1 MHQINL
7 GRSPDRASHRRILG
21 KTVAGLAAGAML
33 AAVMAVPA
41 GAALSETGP
50 VDPSHGYPAWF
61 TDSNGLQLELCL
73 DGPLCLATAERPNPG
88 APVSFPSNFPGE
100 AFWWAGEAHIES
112 GTTNALLV
120 LAQEAAF
127 ANEDPVQ
134 GDQVAFSRV
143 RIRIDG
149 VTPNAT
155 YTVTHPYGTES
166 LPADA
171 TGVINYTRDE
181 GCFDTPCDQQ
191 AFGRAAN
198 GTVGP
203 FLRWSGTDAPA
214 GYIGDP
220 NTPHAV
226 VGSPV
231 NTNYFQVQGP
241 GVNLRTD
248 LFNIQGKIS
257 NPGPFFDVPSNHQ
270 FVSGITY
277 AKNEG
282 ITTGYPDG
290 TFRPLGSTERAA
302 MAAFLY
308 RAAGSPAY
316 TAPTTPVFTDVPRTH
331 QFYKEVMWL
340 KDRGITT
347 GMTPTT
353 FGPDLPVNRKDMAA
367 FIYRLEGQP
376 AFTAPTTS
384 PFNDLTPSS
393 QFYKEITWLH
403 QQRITTGFPDG
414 GYHPME
420 NVQRQATVTF
430 LHRLAGSPAV

>member
-7 GRSPDRASHRRILG
+7 GRGPDRVSCRRLWG
-21 KTVAGLAAGAML
+21 KTAAGLAAGAML
-33 AAVMAVPA
+33 VSAMSVPA
-41 GAALSETGP
+41 NATLSETGP
-50 VDPSHGYPAWF
+50 VHPDHGYPAWF

-88 APVSFPSNFPGE
+88 AAVSFPDNFPGE
-100 AFWWAGEAHIES
+100 AFWWAGEASIES
-112 GTTNALLV
+112 GTTSALLT

-127 ANEDPVQ
+127 TNEDAEANE
-134 GDQVAFSRV
+134 QVAFSRV
-143 RIRIDG
+143 RVRISGLAANSD
-149 VTPNAT
+149 
-155 YTVTHPYGTES
+155 YLITHPYGTLTLTS
-166 LPADA
+166 DPA
-171 TGVINYTRDE
+171 GVINETEDI
-181 GCFDTPCDQQ
+181 GCFDTPCTQ
-191 AFGRAAN
+191 ATFARAAN

-203 FLRWSGTDAPA
+203 FLRWETGAPA

-220 NTPHAV
+220 NVPHTV

-248 LFNIQGKIS
+248 LFAIQGKIA
-257 NPGPFFDVPSNHQ
+257 GPFIDVPSNYP
-270 FVSGITY
+270 FASAITY

-290 TFRPLGSTERAA
+290 TFRPFGSTDRAA

-308 RAAGSPAY
+308 RYTDQSAATFTPPA
-316 TAPTTPVFTDVPRTH
+316 TPSFTDVPANH
-331 QFYKEVMWL
+331 QFYKEIEWL
-340 KDRGITT
+340 KSTGITT

-353 FGPDLPVNRKDMAA
+353 YGPGLPVNRKDMAA
-367 FIYRLEGQP
+367 FLYRLEGSPVYTPP
-376 AFTAPTTS
+376 AQS
-384 PFNDLTPSS
+384 PFADVTPQS

-403 QQRITTGFPDG
+403 SRGITTGYPD

-420 NVQRQATVTF
+420 DVQRQATAAF
-430 LHRLAGSPAV
+430 LYRLAGSPAL

>member
-7 GRSPDRASHRRILG
+7 GRSPDRVSCRRLWG
-21 KTVAGLAAGAML
+21 KTAAGLAAGAML
-33 AAVMAVPA
+33 VSLMAVPA
-41 GAALSETGP
+41 QATLTETGP

-88 APVSFPSNFPGE
+88 AEVSFPDNFPGE
-100 AFWWAGEAHIES
+100 AFWWAGEASIES
-112 GTTNALLV
+112 GTTSALLT

-127 ANEDPVQ
+127 TNEDAEANE
-134 GDQVAFSRV
+134 QVAFSRV
-143 RIRIDG
+143 RVRISG
-149 VTPNAT
+149 LAPNSD
-155 YTVTHPYGTES
+155 YLITHPYGTLTLTS
-166 LPADA
+166 DPA
-171 TGVINYTRDE
+171 GVINETEDI
-181 GCFDTPCDQQ
+181 GCFDTPCTQ
-191 AFGRAAN
+191 ATFARAAN

-203 FLRWSGTDAPA
+203 FLRWDSGAPA

-220 NTPHAV
+220 EVPHTV

-248 LFNIQGKIS
+248 LFAIQGKIA
-257 NPGPFFDVPSNHQ
+257 GPFIDVPSTHQ

-277 AKNEG
+277 AKTTG

-308 RAAGSPAY
+308 RSAGSPAY
-316 TAPTTPVFTDVPRTH
+316 SPPATPVFTDVPANH

-340 KDRGITT
+340 KDQGITT

-353 FGPDLPVNRKDMAA
+353 FGPDLPVNRKDIAA
-367 FIYRLEGQP
+367 FLYRLEGQP
-376 AFTAPTTS
+376 AFTPPTAS
-384 PFNDLTPSS
+384 PFNDVTPTS

-403 QQRITTGFPDG
+403 DQRITTGYPDG
-414 GYHPME
+414 GYHPVE

-430 LHRLAGSPAV
+430 LYRLAGSPAV